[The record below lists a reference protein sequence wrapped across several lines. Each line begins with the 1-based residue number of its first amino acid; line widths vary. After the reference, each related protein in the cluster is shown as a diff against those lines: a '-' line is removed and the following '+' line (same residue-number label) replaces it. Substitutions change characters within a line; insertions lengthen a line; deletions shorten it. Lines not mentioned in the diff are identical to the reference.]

1 VLVALAG
8 LLVHLGVWKAA
19 SGGPWIA
26 YSLGAALILLGALP
40 MPYVARGVGSL
51 LLGVFVVALG
61 LLGVGPLANVTGAAQ
76 GPIWTISYVVAG
88 TGLAA
93 ALLFRARYR
102 EFLGARVTLLVAMVF
117 ALPAAAHAGVSAAMG
132 PLGVTIASGLV
143 LAVVLASLLGFMG
156 DGTTTV
162 STVWAVVVVVVIGVD
177 RMVEPFWTGAGWD
190 AYHQGIRAGLVLMI
204 ACTLTSKGL
213 FQLLAS
219 AFAADARRVDVLR
232 SRQPSLNRPSENDG

>member
-1 VLVALAG
+1 
-8 LLVHLGVWKAA
+8 
-19 SGGPWIA
+19 
-26 YSLGAALILLGALP
+26 
-40 MPYVARGVGSL
+40 
-51 LLGVFVVALG
+51 
-61 LLGVGPLANVTGAAQ
+61 
-76 GPIWTISYVVAG
+76 
-88 TGLAA
+88 
-93 ALLFRARYR
+93 
-102 EFLGARVTLLVAMVF
+102 
-117 ALPAAAHAGVSAAMG
+117 MG